1 MIFGKFFSLR
11 KEFQK
16 TIDLRQFLH
25 RFVIAVYMFVFFN
38 FQATVQEPVE
48 EIDIDLEDPEVGKAA
63 LMIQSKFRK
72 KDGGGGGG
80 GFFKKSK
87 SPSPAAKKSQQ
98 PSKEKSPQI
107 EQQPTV
113 VKTVLVSKHVQPEPE
128 EEIDI
133 DLADPEVGKA
143 ALMIQSKFRKKGSIQ
158 PSKKV
163 PVTADDVVFPE
174 KSENN
179 KKSGTAVASAD
190 FDEGIFS
197 NDSSSNT
204 SSANNSGVLVVD
216 VKSIMNSTPG
226 NNFTMS

>member
-1 MIFGKFFSLR
+1 MNIKA
-11 KEFQK
+11 EFLMHTK
-16 TIDLRQFLH
+16 INLS
-25 RFVIAVYMFVFFN
+25 FVFFSKN
-38 FQATVQEPVE
+38 SK
-48 EIDIDLEDPEVGKAA
+48 DLEDKLSEWRNQRRSRSTSPGGQQVKIAS
-63 LMIQSKFRK
+63 QTKK
-72 KDGGGGGG
+72 KDPDQKQTPNSGNES
-80 GFFKKSK
+80 KK
-87 SPSPAAKKSQQ
+87 
-98 PSKEKSPQI
+98 
-107 EQQPTV
+107 
-113 VKTVLVSKHVQPEPE
+113 VQPE

-133 DLADPEVGKA
+133 DLADPEVGKV
-143 ALMIQSKFRKKGSIQ
+143 ALMIQSKFRKKGAGGGSGSGSFFKKASIQ

>member
-1 MIFGKFFSLR
+1 MFFFS
-11 KEFQK
+11 KNSK
-16 TIDLRQFLH
+16 
-25 RFVIAVYMFVFFN
+25 
-38 FQATVQEPVE
+38 
-48 EIDIDLEDPEVGKAA
+48 DLEDKLSEWRNQRRSRSTSPGGQQVKIAS
-63 LMIQSKFRK
+63 QTKK
-72 KDGGGGGG
+72 KDPDQKQTPNSGNES
-80 GFFKKSK
+80 KK
-87 SPSPAAKKSQQ
+87 
-98 PSKEKSPQI
+98 
-107 EQQPTV
+107 
-113 VKTVLVSKHVQPEPE
+113 VQPE

-133 DLADPEVGKA
+133 DLADPEVGKV
-143 ALMIQSKFRKKGSIQ
+143 ALMIQSKFRKKGAGSGSFFKKASMQ